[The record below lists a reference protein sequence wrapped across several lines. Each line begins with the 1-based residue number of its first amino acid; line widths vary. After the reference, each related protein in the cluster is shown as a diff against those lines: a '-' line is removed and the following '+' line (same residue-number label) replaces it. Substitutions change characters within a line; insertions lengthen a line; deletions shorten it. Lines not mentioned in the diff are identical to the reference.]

1 MIDGRRAE
9 RDAPLFGSF
18 FEDCC
23 TAPAWLSGVCIS
35 IPVRFLLL
43 FAAADDLLPCI
54 CSGRSVEVNSGTTAL
69 ICSAPAAAS

>member
-1 MIDGRRAE
+1 MTDFPVA
-9 RDAPLFGSF
+9 
-18 FEDCC
+18 
-23 TAPAWLSGVCIS
+23 CIS

-69 ICSAPAAAS
+69 RTALALE